1 MDINEAYE
9 NLGYKKV
16 FASLDGSDLQY
27 DVLARAIVIASNNH
41 AELYVGHVIDAT
53 VFEGTGISIG
63 SVVPK
68 LEQAFRDQIAPL
80 IDDAKAN
87 PRIPNV
93 EVQIKVGRI
102 RETLKEKMIDVIEPD
117 VIACGA
123 RGLSSIKYALLG
135 SISTYLLR
143 NCTCDIL
150 VVKRPAIAGASKPL

>member
-80 IDDAKAN
+80 IDDAAAN
-87 PRIPNV
+87 PRDAQGEDDRRDRARRHRLRCARALEHQVRAFGIH
-93 EVQIKVGRI
+93 
-102 RETLKEKMIDVIEPD
+102 LDVS
-117 VIACGA
+117 AA
-123 RGLSSIKYALLG
+123 QLHL
-135 SISTYLLR
+135 
-143 NCTCDIL
+143 
-150 VVKRPAIAGASKPL
+150 